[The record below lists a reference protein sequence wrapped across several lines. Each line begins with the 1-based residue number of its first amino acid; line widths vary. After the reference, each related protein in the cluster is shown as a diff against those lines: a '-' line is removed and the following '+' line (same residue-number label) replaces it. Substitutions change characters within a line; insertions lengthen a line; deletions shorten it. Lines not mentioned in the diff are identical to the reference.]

1 MPDLGQDQRHGRSR
15 NGANHRETIEVINTA
30 PQTLIVGAEAA
41 ARNIAYRIR
50 PAQGAGVARP
60 GVFWLAGF
68 NSVMTSTKV
77 TTLDAWAEGAGRG
90 LTRFDYSGTGLS
102 GGRFAEGTISRWLE
116 ESLAVFALTKSPQI
130 IVGSSM
136 GGWLALL
143 LARALADKARLAGM
157 VLIAPA
163 VDFTQALMW
172 ARFSKEVRAEIET
185 KGFWRRPSA
194 YSDDPYVISR
204 ALIEDGRNN
213 LLFGTALRS
222 YCPVHILQGMQDDD
236 VPWSHAMTLVEHLA
250 SDPVTITLV
259 KDGDHRLS
267 RPQDLARLVTMVEAM

>member
-1 MPDLGQDQRHGRSR
+1 MNLHRVSG
-15 NGANHRETIEVINTA
+15 GA
-30 PQTLIVGAEAA
+30 
-41 ARNIAYRIR
+41 
-50 PAQGAGVARP
+50 AGP

-68 NSVMTSTKV
+68 NSAMSSTKV
-77 TTLDAWAEGAGRG
+77 TFLDDWAAKRARG
-90 LTRFDYSGTGLS
+90 LTRFDYSGTGES
-102 GGRFAEGTISRWLE
+102 GGVFGEGTISRWLE
-116 ESLAVFALTKSPQI
+116 ESLAVFALTRGPQI

-143 LARALADKARLAGM
+143 LARALIDKGRLAGM

-163 VDFTQALMW
+163 VDFTEALLW
-172 ARFSKEVRAEIET
+172 VRFSDEVKREVEA

-204 ALIEDGRNN
+204 ALIEDGRDN
-213 LLFGTALRS
+213 LLFGTVLRS
-222 YCPVHILQGMQDDD
+222 YCPVHILQGMRDDD

-267 RPQDLARLVTMVEAM
+267 RPEDLARLVAAVEAM